1 MKLKFL
7 FSLCLL
13 LISTSLLLAY
23 EPQAIELN
31 DMVVY
36 QPQGDPGS
44 WEGQQP
50 PCYTCFSATISGKSL
65 SVNNNSGELANLV
78 VTDLT
83 TYSVVL
89 STPVVSQSQ
98 NELPE
103 GLYKLEIY
111 PTSYAPMEGYFEVEE

>member
-1 MKLKFL
+1 MWA
-7 FSLCLL
+7 
-13 LISTSLLLAY
+13 T
-23 EPQAIELN
+23 EPQVIELGEIIT
-31 DMVVY
+31 Y
-36 QPQGDPGS
+36 YPQNNPMPG
-44 WEGQQP
+44 QNNP
-50 PCYTCFSATISGKSL
+50 PCHHCFSATISGKSL

-111 PTSYAPMEGYFEVEE
+111 PTSYAPVEGYFEVEE